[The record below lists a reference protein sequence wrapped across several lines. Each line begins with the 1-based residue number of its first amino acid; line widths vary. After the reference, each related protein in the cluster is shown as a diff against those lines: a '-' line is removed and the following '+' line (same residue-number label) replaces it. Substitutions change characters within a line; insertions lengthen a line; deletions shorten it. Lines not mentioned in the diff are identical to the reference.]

1 MTARTPLDLPLQ
13 SGRKVLGEPGDW
25 VVTQKDMIIEV
36 LPADI
41 FRHQY
46 EPAQADSLT
55 ISGKD
60 RTAIEQILGIG
71 STLDAAR
78 LVGSITRLARLE
90 IGGVVLDFTPGQW
103 EELHHRAEKRGITTE
118 NLVKQIVAR
127 ITSEIWSV

>member
-1 MTARTPLDLPLQ
+1 M
-13 SGRKVLGEPGDW
+13 LGEPGDW

-71 STLDAAR
+71 STLDASR

-103 EELHHRAEKRGITTE
+103 EELHHRAKKRGITTE